1 MKRINILTLFPNQF
15 EGFLGNSIV
24 KRAIAKG
31 AVSFNI
37 INIRDFSLDKNHRVD
52 DRPTGGGAGLI
63 MRMEPLMDCLRKSD
77 LMATHK
83 ILMSPRGKTFQQSD
97 AIRLAEADA
106 DITLICGHYEGV
118 DARFDD
124 QVDEL
129 LSIGDFI
136 LTGGELAA
144 QCIADAITRL
154 LPGAIAEESTQ
165 EESFSS
171 GLLEYPQYT
180 FPKEYEGHSI
190 PEILFC
196 GDHEKVRQFRIREA
210 IKITRQK
217 RPDLLTTRVWT
228 REELEALAEIEKEE
242 K

>member
-1 MKRINILTLFPNQF
+1 MKRINILTLFPGQF

-31 AVSFNI
+31 AVTFNI
-37 INIRDFSLDKNHRVD
+37 INIRDFSLDRNHRVD

-63 MRMEPLMDCLRKSD
+63 MRMEPMMDCLRQSG
-77 LMATHK
+77 LMDTHK
-83 ILMSPRGKTFQQSD
+83 ILMSPRGKTFKQAD
-97 AIRLAEADA
+97 AQRLAHLDA

-118 DARFDD
+118 DARFDRR
-124 QVDEL
+124 VDEL

-154 LPGAIAEESTQ
+154 LPGAITEESTQ
-165 EESFSS
+165 EESFSA

-180 FPKEYEGHSI
+180 FPKEYEGEKI

-196 GDHEKVRQFRIREA
+196 GDHEKVRRFRIQEA
-210 IKITRQK
+210 IKITEKQ
-217 RPDLLTTRVWT
+217 RPDLLEDRVWT
-228 REELEALAEIEKEE
+228 REELEAFAEIEK
-242 K
+242 KR